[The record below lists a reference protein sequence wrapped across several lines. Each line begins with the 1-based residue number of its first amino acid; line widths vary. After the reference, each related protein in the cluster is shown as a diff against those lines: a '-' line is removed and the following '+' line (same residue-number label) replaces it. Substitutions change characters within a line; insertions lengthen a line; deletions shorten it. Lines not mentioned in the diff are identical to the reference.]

1 MADYDWSTP
10 TYTPEQLKER
20 KRQKE
25 EEKRKEQYAYN
36 CAIAEGRRLL
46 LTRQAEGMTLR
57 DFVDEI
63 DSRMIVSDS
72 AQLRRAWQR
81 MENNAEFKTSY
92 FGHGLE
98 VVKPLSPDVEYLSDY
113 RVVKVPS
120 ELTLVEEPEVRV
132 STNSSRRQAGYDF
145 LEKQLEEGA
154 TILVRDKDGNTSEIV
169 FTEDKLR

>member
-10 TYTPEQLKER
+10 TYTPEEIKER
-20 KRQKE
+20 KRQKD

-46 LTRQAEGMTLR
+46 LTRQAEGMTLS

-63 DSRMIVSDS
+63 GSRMMVLDS
-72 AQLRRAWQR
+72 AQLRRAW
-81 MENNAEFKTSY
+81 MYLEDNGEFKSNL
-92 FGHGLE
+92 GRGLK
-98 VVKPLSPDVEYLSDY
+98 VMKPLSPDVEYLSDY

-132 STNSSRRQAGYDF
+132 STNSGRRQAGYDF

>member
-10 TYTPEQLKER
+10 TYTPEEIKEQ
-20 KRQKE
+20 KRQEDEKKR
-25 EEKRKEQYAYN
+25 EEKYAYN
-36 CAIAEGRRLL
+36 CALAEGRRLL
-46 LTRQAEGMTLR
+46 LTRQAEGMMMLN
-57 DFVDEI
+57 FLDEI
-63 DSRMIVSDS
+63 RSRMMASDTG
-72 AQLRRAWQR
+72 QLKRAWR
-81 MENNAEFKTSY
+81 YLEDNGEFKSNL
-92 FGHGLE
+92 GRGLK
-98 VVKPLSPDVEYLSDY
+98 VMKPLSPDVEYLSDY

-169 FTEDKLR
+169 FTEDKLK